1 LKAVL
6 SAKALPGD
14 VLTACEADGL
24 GFLPWAP
31 IAMGELLGSSSA
43 LAGAAAR
50 HEATQAQIALAW
62 LLHRSP
68 VVLPIPGTGFTRPPA
83 RERQRRAD
91 RAVRERSCGAGAR
104 PPAPELTGAQR
115 HESRIPS

>member
-1 LKAVL
+1 MVLLWALWRTRLKAVL

-68 VVLPIPGTGFTRPPA
+68 VVLPIPGTGSRDHLRENVSAARIELSESDLAALGRGPRRP
-83 RERQRRAD
+83 
-91 RAVRERSCGAGAR
+91 S
-104 PPAPELTGAQR
+104 
-115 HESRIPS
+115 